1 MLAEN
6 EDCREQRV
14 TESLPNVE
22 NTIAIIFS
30 VLLSAWFAIPL
41 KAVGSI
47 LFKKI
52 LIYFIYARMGR
63 TQGAAGIK

>member
-30 VLLSAWFAIPL
+30 VLLPAWFAIPL
-41 KAVGSI
+41 KAVG
-47 LFKKI
+47 
-52 LIYFIYARMGR
+52 
-63 TQGAAGIK
+63 